1 MDKPARLSW
10 RVQNVSNDVADLEIY
25 GVIGDPW
32 DGTTASEFNSA
43 LRSLKASR
51 VNFLFNSPGGFVS
64 DGLAMYNAILGHK
77 AEKVGYVEGSADSA
91 ASFVFQAMDKRVI
104 AKNASMFIHRA
115 QGLALGDED
124 DAMALHE
131 MLKEASANIASIYA
145 DRAGGTVEDWLTA
158 MGAQPARGTLYRGQA
173 AVDAGLADEVGI
185 YVQNIATSR
194 IAAQVSPEPEAPVEL
209 DPSLFTPSA
218 TSYEKPLPKDY
229 TRLFE
234 KHLRKETSNV

>member
-1 MDKPARLSW
+1 
-10 RVQNVSNDVADLEIY
+10 
-25 GVIGDPW
+25 
-32 DGTTASEFNSA
+32 
-43 LRSLKASR
+43 
-51 VNFLFNSPGGFVS
+51 
-64 DGLAMYNAILGHK
+64 
-77 AEKVGYVEGSADSA
+77 
-91 ASFVFQAMDKRVI
+91 MDKRVI